1 MKKLFLL
8 CSMLGSFSLL
18 AQKNSPTDLA
28 QQQLKAYNQ
37 RNIEAFLE
45 PYSDSVKVYEFPNKL
60 MYKGKETMRKSYAEM
75 FKSFP
80 ELNCTLKSRVVVG
93 NTVIDEEKVF
103 IKKGTPLIHAVA
115 IYKIALGKIQEVYFI
130 SEK

>member
-28 QQQLKAYNQ
+28 QQQLQAYNK
-37 RNIEAFLE
+37 RDIEAFLE

-75 FKSFP
+75 FKGFP

-93 NTVIDEEKVF
+93 NTVIDEEQVL
-103 IKKGTPLIHAVA
+103 IKKGMPLIHAVA
-115 IYKIALGKIQEVYFI
+115 IYKVALGKIQEVYFI

>member
-1 MKKLFLL
+1 
-8 CSMLGSFSLL
+8 MLGSFSLL
-18 AQKNSPTDLA
+18 AQKNSPADLA
-28 QQQLKAYNQ
+28 EQQLKAYNQ
-37 RNIEAFLE
+37 RNIDAFLE
-45 PYSDSVKVYEFPNKL
+45 PYSDSVKVYEFPDKL

-75 FKSFP
+75 FKGFP

-103 IKKGTPLIHAVA
+103 IKKGMPLIHAVA
-115 IYKIALGKIQEVYFI
+115 IYKVALGKIQEVYFI

>member
-1 MKKLFLL
+1 
-8 CSMLGSFSLL
+8 MLGSFSLL

-28 QQQLKAYNQ
+28 QQQLQAYNK
-37 RNIEAFLE
+37 RDIEAFLE

-75 FKSFP
+75 FKGFP

-93 NTVIDEEKVF
+93 NTVIDEEQVL
-103 IKKGTPLIHAVA
+103 IKKGMPLIHAVA

-130 SEK
+130 SER

>member
-28 QQQLKAYNQ
+28 QQQLKAYNE
-37 RNIEAFLE
+37 RNIDAFLE

-75 FKSFP
+75 FKGFP

-93 NTVIDEEKVF
+93 NTVIDEEQVL
-103 IKKGTPLIHAVA
+103 IKKGMPLIHAVA

>member
-18 AQKNSPTDLA
+18 AQKNSPADLA
-28 QQQLKAYNQ
+28 EQQLKAYNQ
-37 RNIEAFLE
+37 RNIDAFLE
-45 PYSDSVKVYEFPNKL
+45 PYSDSVKVYEFPDKL

-75 FKSFP
+75 FKGFP

-103 IKKGTPLIHAVA
+103 IKKGMPLIHAVA
-115 IYKIALGKIQEVYFI
+115 IYKVALGKIQEVYFI

>member
-1 MKKLFLL
+1 
-8 CSMLGSFSLL
+8 MLGSFSLL

-28 QQQLKAYNQ
+28 QQQLKAYNE
-37 RNIEAFLE
+37 RNIDAFLE
-45 PYSDSVKVYEFPNKL
+45 PYSDSVKVYEFPDKL

-75 FKSFP
+75 FKGFP

-93 NTVIDEEKVF
+93 NTVIDEELVL
-103 IKKGTPLIHAVA
+103 IKKGMPIIHAVA
-115 IYKIALGKIQEVYFI
+115 IYKVALGKIQEVYFI